1 MDLNCYNAIV
11 KNSNDIEAI
20 IKEYIN
26 PIYNFIF
33 RLCGNTEGA
42 DDITQEVFIKVWKNL
57 KKFNPEKNFK
67 TWIFTIARNTT
78 FDRLRKRK
86 NISFSRMDE
95 QESEK
100 TFEETIVDIESLPD
114 EIFVNGELAKELE
127 NALSKIRPD
136 FREIILLHYTEELT
150 FEEISKIVGK
160 PPNTVKSQHRRA
172 LHQIRTFIRI

>member
-1 MDLNCYNAIV
+1 M
-11 KNSNDIEAI
+11 KNLNDIEAI

-26 PIYNFIF
+26 PVYNFVF
-33 RLCGNTEGA
+33 RLCGSAEEA
-42 DDITQEVFIKVWKNL
+42 DDITQDVFIKVWKNL

-78 FDRLRKRK
+78 FDWLRKRK
-86 NISFSRMDE
+86 NISFSQVDSLINSGIE
-95 QESEK
+95 NDDKKEFKEG
-100 TFEETIVDIESLPD
+100 IVDIGPLPD
-114 EIFVNGELAKELE
+114 EIFVNRELAKELE

-136 FREIILLHYTEELT
+136 FREIILLHYTEGLT

-160 PPNTVKSQHRRA
+160 PLNTVKSQYRRA